1 MEELS
6 NLDKQYRK
14 EYEEKGYAGISEV
27 TKTNKNY
34 HFSSELQPLFAKS
47 KGITLMYRKN
57 GTLDTR
63 KYNLALEKSYQE
75 EAKVKVK
82 TI

>member
-1 MEELS
+1 
-6 NLDKQYRK
+6 
-14 EYEEKGYAGISEV
+14 
-27 TKTNKNY
+27 
-34 HFSSELQPLFAKS
+34 
-47 KGITLMYRKN
+47 MYRKN